1 MHMFLLSLGSILVV
15 ASHVGAQQQCDEPG
29 RSRFFKYPPCIN
41 LGINLK
47 YNFAGQCLVM
57 VIGGYSDQDNIG
69 SNIELVSLDDTAVPE
84 CLSELN
90 PFPFGSI
97 YKAVGAALAPGK
109 YDCLYTDTPG

>member
-1 MHMFLLSLGSILVV
+1 MFLLSLGSILVV

-41 LGINLK
+41 LGINFK
-47 YNFAGQCLVM
+47 YNFAGKCLVM

-109 YDCLYTDTPG
+109 YECLYTDTPG